1 MFKNILVALFFV
13 TIIAGSLQAQQQE
26 KLNALNNYV
35 DFSNE
40 GTHGLLIV
48 HRLLENFNKNINKYV
63 DLPDQQINFYSNMDL
78 PQDIFQDDENWF
90 YDTSPNEYFAI
101 ISKTSGV
108 LPEPAEKKLKAISG
122 DMKAI
127 MQNINKIRFDLEKMI
142 TTLDLTK
149 RENLSTVYD
158 KLEEGVKLFKS
169 YYDKQMVLEREISAV
184 YSSLNIKPENQVYV
198 SVQTALKDVYTTTYT
213 ALKAMYNKEDEQ
225 YPDLIKAQ
233 EAAMTR
239 LNNINLS
246 NLKDT
251 KLLSPKIQ
259 LYWANIK
266 KQSGESIKAQKAF
279 AESEN
284 LPEEYKLYGKHY
296 YYYNISVINK
306 FNRYGNGVV
315 FEINRFNEF
324 LNLPVLKHFE
334 LPHYFKVIYPKL
346 LVKTDYLA
354 SADPVIKSI
363 PKVVKGRNVV
373 TANRTIFA
381 DKDVV
386 EFQLFDHKIIDK
398 DIVSLSFNGEWIIE
412 KFEISEKPK
421 PFTLKLNVE
430 GKNFLLLHA
439 DDMGRQP
446 PATIALSYTYKGKR
460 ELIVLNSDT
469 VKSEV
474 IEIVL
479 QK

>member
-63 DLPDQQINFYSNMDL
+63 DLPDQQINFYSNKAL
-78 PQDIFQDDENWF
+78 PQDIFQDYENWF
-90 YDTSPNEYFAI
+90 YDTPPNEYFAI

-198 SVQTALKDVYTTTYT
+198 SVQTALKDVYTSTYT

-251 KLLSPKIQ
+251 KLLSPKYNNTGQISKSSLGNRSRHRRHLLNQ
-259 LYWANIK
+259 KIYLKNINFMANI
-266 KQSGESIKAQKAF
+266 I
-279 AESEN
+279 
-284 LPEEYKLYGKHY
+284 
-296 YYYNISVINK
+296 ITT
-306 FNRYGNGVV
+306 
-315 FEINRFNEF
+315 
-324 LNLPVLKHFE
+324 
-334 LPHYFKVIYPKL
+334 IY
-346 LVKTDYLA
+346 
-354 SADPVIKSI
+354 
-363 PKVVKGRNVV
+363 R
-373 TANRTIFA
+373 
-381 DKDVV
+381 
-386 EFQLFDHKIIDK
+386 
-398 DIVSLSFNGEWIIE
+398 
-412 KFEISEKPK
+412 
-421 PFTLKLNVE
+421 
-430 GKNFLLLHA
+430 
-439 DDMGRQP
+439 
-446 PATIALSYTYKGKR
+446 
-460 ELIVLNSDT
+460 
-469 VKSEV
+469 
-474 IEIVL
+474 
-479 QK
+479 